1 MGRLF
6 ISATHKSSGKTTISL
21 GVAAA
26 LAARGLSVQTFKKG
40 PDYIDPMWLARAS
53 GRACYNLD
61 FNTQS
66 EAEILGAFRRAARG
80 ADIALIEGSKGLHDG
95 LDPEGR
101 DSCASLAGLLRAPVA
116 LVVDTEGMTRGIAP
130 LVLGYAAFDP
140 RVDIRGVILNKVGLA
155 RQEAK
160 LRQALERYTDIPV
173 LGAIGRNE
181 GLRVEERH
189 LGLTTPGES
198 DDASAHDRAHA
209 RRRPARDRHR
219 SLDRRRGRRGERE
232 RTHAARGLPRSGLV
246 HRGRARRGVRILLR
260 R

>member
-21 GVAAA
+21 GLAAA

-66 EAEILGAFRRAARG
+66 EAEILGAFRRAAG
-80 ADIALIEGSKGLHDG
+80 DADIALIEGNKGLHDG

-101 DSCASLAGLLRAPVA
+101 DSSAALAGLLRAPVA

-130 LVLGYAAFDP
+130 LVLGYAAFD
-140 RVDIRGVILNKVGLA
+140 R
-155 RQEAK
+155 
-160 LRQALERYTDIPV
+160 
-173 LGAIGRNE
+173 
-181 GLRVEERH
+181 
-189 LGLTTPGES
+189 
-198 DDASAHDRAHA
+198 ASRF
-209 RRRPARDRHR
+209 
-219 SLDRRRGRRGERE
+219 
-232 RTHAARGLPRSGLV
+232 AA
-246 HRGRARRGVRILLR
+246 
-260 R
+260 